1 MPENNRAKSKRIAK
15 NTLLLYVRMIF
26 TMLVSLFTSRII
38 LNTLGIEDYGIY
50 NVVGGV
56 VTMFSFFTTSLSAA
70 ISRFITFELG
80 KNNKERLSLIF
91 STSVNLLLLL
101 SLIVI
106 LTIEVVGGWFL
117 NVKLNIPVSR
127 IDAANWVMQCSIVIF
142 VLNLISVPYN
152 ASIIAYEKMSTF
164 AYISILEVAL
174 KLVVAYSLYIS
185 SFDKLKTYAVLLVG
199 VALIIRLVYGFY
211 CSRYFAECKY
221 RMVYDKSFLKE
232 IGGFAGWNIMGSSAY
247 IFNTQGVN
255 IITNLFFGVSVNAAR
270 GIAMQVDSIIKQFV
284 TNFTTALNP
293 QITKSYAS
301 GNMDYMFTLVC
312 KGAKYSYFLMFFF
325 VVPFIYET
333 NLILKL
339 WLKNVPEYAPL
350 FLRLT
355 VIGTLCD
362 ILGNSTAN
370 AAWATGNVRRYYIY
384 VGSVGCLVFPLSYLA
399 FVCGLPAYASY
410 LIFIFIYVILV
421 FIKLYIISGLINF
434 PIGKFNK
441 EVLMRIIPV
450 SALAFLLPG
459 VFYFNMNASF
469 LRLLLVTLSSSLSI
483 VVCGYALGLEP
494 SERKMIACKL
504 YALTW
509 NKIKKSN

>member
-1 MPENNRAKSKRIAK
+1 MLENNRDKTRRIAK

-38 LNTLGIEDYGIY
+38 LNILGIEDYGIY

-56 VTMFSFFTTSLSAA
+56 VTMFSVFTISLSAA

-80 KNNKERLSLIF
+80 QNNKERLSVIF

-101 SLIVI
+101 SLIVV
-106 LTIEVVGGWFL
+106 LAIEVVGVWFL
-117 NVKLNIPVSR
+117 NVKLNIPASR
-127 IDAANWVMQCSIVIF
+127 IDAANWVMQCSIIIF
-142 VLNLISVPYN
+142 VLNLVSVPYN
-152 ASIIAYEKMSTF
+152 ASIIAHERMGAF

-185 SFDKLKTYAVLLVG
+185 SLDKLKTYAVLLVS
-199 VALIIRLVYGFY
+199 VALVIRLVYGLY
-211 CSRYFAECKY
+211 CRRHFSECKY

-232 IGGFAGWNIMGSSAY
+232 MGRFTGWNLMGSGVY

-270 GIAMQVDSIIKQFV
+270 GIAMQVDGIIKQFV

-301 GNMDYMFTLVC
+301 DNMDYMFTLVC

-339 WLKNVPEYAPL
+339 WLNNVPEYAPL

-399 FVCGLPAYASY
+399 FACGLPAYASY
-410 LIFIFIYVILV
+410 LIFIFIYVILI
-421 FIKLYIISGLINF
+421 FIKLYIIKGLINF

-450 SALAFLLPG
+450 SVLAFLLPG

-469 LRLLLVTLSSSLSI
+469 LRLLLVALSSTLSI
-483 VVCGYALGLEP
+483 VVCGYIVGLEP
-494 SERKMIACKL
+494 SERKMITCKL
-504 YALTW
+504 YALIG
-509 NKIKKSN
+509 NKIKKAS